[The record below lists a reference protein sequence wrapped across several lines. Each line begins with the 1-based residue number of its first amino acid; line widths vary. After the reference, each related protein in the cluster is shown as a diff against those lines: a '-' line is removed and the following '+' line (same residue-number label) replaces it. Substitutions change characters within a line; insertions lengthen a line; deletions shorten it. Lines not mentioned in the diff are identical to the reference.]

1 MTAPRGGAGAAQRA
15 GAATF
20 IASKLYNLALAAAV
34 FVLFGAAAIVA
45 TRSGMIAGRGAW
57 VALAISAG
65 LGFFGATTFLRNLCP
80 GPATLT
86 LDAEGFQ
93 LSRPPERF
101 AWADCREVEAG
112 AFFVP
117 FAWPLDSPYVT
128 FRIRAPEGAGV
139 LEHRIV
145 NIFEPRT
152 ADLAAAMEEWRRRA
166 CVVGGDCGAPRA

>member
-1 MTAPRGGAGAAQRA
+1 MTAPRGGAGAAEHS

-20 IASKLYNLALAAAV
+20 VASKPYNLALAAAV
-34 FVLFGAAAIVA
+34 FVFFGAAAIVA
-45 TRSGMIAGRGAW
+45 TRSGLIAGRGAW
-57 VALAISAG
+57 IALAISAG
-65 LGFFGATTFLRNLCP
+65 LGFFGARTFLRNLYP

-86 LDAEGFQ
+86 LDAQGFE
-93 LSRPPERF
+93 LSRPPKRF

-117 FAWPLDSPYVT
+117 FAWPLDTPYVT
-128 FRIRAPEGAGV
+128 FRTLAPEGAGV

-152 ADLAAAMEEWRRRA
+152 AALAATMEDWRRRA
-166 CVVGGDCGAPRA
+166 CVESGDGGAPRA